1 MLHQCASARPAIFQT
16 KQHSLPLL
24 LQFETNVYENEYP
37 PQRNQDVTVA
47 GIENLYSLTNQN
59 SASSNIS

>member
-1 MLHQCASARPAIFQT
+1 MLKVHNR
-16 KQHSLPLL
+16 
-24 LQFETNVYENEYP
+24 NVYENEYP

-47 GIENLYSLTNQN
+47 GIVNLYSLTNQN

>member
-1 MLHQCASARPAIFQT
+1 MRQMLSG
-16 KQHSLPLL
+16 LL
-24 LQFETNVYENEYP
+24 ILHRNVYENEYP

>member
-1 MLHQCASARPAIFQT
+1 MAVALKL
-16 KQHSLPLL
+16 KQVGLSKMVGST
-24 LQFETNVYENEYP
+24 LQPHNYKSNVYENEYP

>member
-1 MLHQCASARPAIFQT
+1 MLKLLVLR
-16 KQHSLPLL
+16 LL
-24 LQFETNVYENEYP
+24 LSQILPGLNFQPYRNVYENEYP